1 MDDIRK
7 LAESLH
13 PLERKIFPLLKICNR
28 LSELVKKSELPEAGA
43 MRALQWLQNKGLII
57 MNEDL
62 KKRKEVEMHKLQEYT
77 GLSSQEIQIAIG
89 TLKKQSLINLNK
101 QGKDKILLS
110 ATTTEPKIF
119 PEHKFLNFIGV
130 EGKENQEIIKH
141 EDRVLMHALSQRK
154 EIIKINLIKDR
165 VVELTQLGHE
175 LQYIKLTDNFLDKLT
190 PNMLKTDEW
199 KNKKFR
205 RYDISL
211 NVPKIYPGKRQH
223 YRRFLDNVRQKFLA
237 MGFTEMFGPIVESDF
252 WDMDAL
258 FMPQFHSARDIHEAY
273 YIKE

>member
-57 MNEDL
+57 MHEDL
-62 KKRKEVEMHKLQEYT
+62 KKRIELDKNGKEYALKGLPEQQLKLQEYT

-175 LQYIKLTDNFLDKLT
+175 LQYIKLTDNFLTIILLKSYPR
-190 PNMLKTDEW
+190 PNRI
-199 KNKKFR
+199 F
-205 RYDISL
+205 
-211 NVPKIYPGKRQH
+211 
-223 YRRFLDNVRQKFLA
+223 
-237 MGFTEMFGPIVESDF
+237 FTLCFI
-252 WDMDAL
+252 
-258 FMPQFHSARDIHEAY
+258 
-273 YIKE
+273 